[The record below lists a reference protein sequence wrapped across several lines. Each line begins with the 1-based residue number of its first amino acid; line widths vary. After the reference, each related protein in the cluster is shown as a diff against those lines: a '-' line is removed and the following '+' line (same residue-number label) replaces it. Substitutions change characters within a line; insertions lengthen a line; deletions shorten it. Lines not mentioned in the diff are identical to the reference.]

1 MMASCKDC
9 LSYEVCEA
17 RIAADE
23 NYPGRNYIKNNNCS
37 KFKDRTRFVELPCR
51 VGDNIFHIADYI
63 DGVDIK
69 TVHHFRI
76 VEDGV
81 YLYSDPWDGEI
92 CQSNQ
97 VGKIVVDEYGYGW
110 NGYFLT
116 EDKAKKALE
125 ERENNEN

>member
-1 MMASCKDC
+1 MANCKNC
-9 LSYEVCEA
+9 IHFEVCDGGSS
-17 RIAADE
+17 IDE
-23 NYPGRNYIKNNNCS
+23 FMEHGTYTDGVEKECEC
-37 KFKDRTRFVELPCR
+37 FKDRTRFVELPCR

-97 VGKIVVDEYGYGW
+97 VGKIVVDKYGYGW

-125 ERENNEN
+125 ERK